1 MHGLVMIS
9 CKFLELIVQILSQ
22 LGPSPGMLGESERAE
37 EKLVISN
44 QQTDCLYHTY
54 TSDTGSINPVYVLA
68 R

>member
-1 MHGLVMIS
+1 MTEQENIQLRSTNVHDLVMIS

-44 QQTDCLYHTY
+44 
-54 TSDTGSINPVYVLA
+54 
-68 R
+68 